1 MISGKKK
8 EVRKMKVYPQ
18 KNNVSDKTGY
28 LCRYVKMETEISAR
42 HRHQYFEIFVVAK
55 GTGIH
60 IVNGV
65 EQILNEGD
73 LLFIRDF
80 DIHDYKELDGKPF
93 EFVNLAFSSEAL
105 YSMFTYLGENFPS
118 RALLNAK
125 MPPRASLIQPQ
136 KEALVYALL
145 DLDRAESVQERS
157 LKFRGLLISVFTKYF
172 LSFSD
177 TEENIPAWLSA
188 LYGKMQ
194 KPENFILGTARL
206 FALAGKSREHVSREF
221 TKFYGVTPSDFI
233 LNLRL
238 TYAANLLVI
247 SNLSITDVCFES
259 GFENLSWFYKAFGEK
274 FGKTPSKYR
283 REKLKG
289 E

>member
-1 MISGKKK
+1 
-8 EVRKMKVYPQ
+8 MKVYPQ

-125 MPPRASLIQPQ
+125 MPPRASLLQAQ
-136 KEALVYALL
+136 KDALVYAML

-157 LKFRGLLISVFTKYF
+157 LKFRTLLISVFTKYF

-221 TKFYGVTPSDFI
+221 TKFYAVTPSDFI

>member
-1 MISGKKK
+1 
-8 EVRKMKVYPQ
+8 MKVYPQ

-221 TKFYGVTPSDFI
+221 TIFYAVTPSDFI